1 MPPLLPQGRPPIVI
15 KSASLNLKYP
25 FGLSLSKPCA
35 ALRQAQRE
43 RFKQI
48 RAVSI
53 APLRPSSW
61 HVCGPRPPKEN
72 AMGNNTLLAGAAL
85 MLLLLVPIWLSPQE
99 SLQPSRRT
107 LILLGVAGGLVSIG
121 AFEALRWNAP
131 KLHIV
136 AYPAVN
142 SFFAISPIPAQ

>member
-1 MPPLLPQGRPPIVI
+1 
-15 KSASLNLKYP
+15 
-25 FGLSLSKPCA
+25 
-35 ALRQAQRE
+35 
-43 RFKQI
+43 
-48 RAVSI
+48 
-53 APLRPSSW
+53 
-61 HVCGPRPPKEN
+61 
-72 AMGNNTLLAGAAL
+72 MGNNTLLAGAAL

-142 SFFAISPIPAQ
+142 SFFAISPIPAE

>member
-1 MPPLLPQGRPPIVI
+1 
-15 KSASLNLKYP
+15 
-25 FGLSLSKPCA
+25 
-35 ALRQAQRE
+35 
-43 RFKQI
+43 
-48 RAVSI
+48 
-53 APLRPSSW
+53 
-61 HVCGPRPPKEN
+61 
-72 AMGNNTLLAGAAL
+72 MGNNTLLAGAAL
-85 MLLLLVPIWLSPQE
+85 MLLLVPIWLSPQE

-107 LILLGVAGGLVSIG
+107 LSLPGVAGGLVSIG